1 MTASKERKKMK
12 KTVDRKTGAASKA
25 YVGFWTDPSVKSALQ
40 TRAKIEHKSA
50 SALIDE
56 IVTDWMCGR
65 RRK

>member
-1 MTASKERKKMK
+1 MK
-12 KTVDRKTGAASKA
+12 KTIDRKTGARRSAPGKTF
-25 YVGFWTDPSVKSALQ
+25 VGFWTEPTTKAALQ

-56 IVTDWMCGR
+56 IVTDWLCGR